1 MKEKMGNLSSLSFVS
16 LVISRVKLEA
26 NSLTDN
32 VVVVSQANFHRIIE
46 DSANPVVVDFWAA
59 WCVPCRMISPIL
71 EELARERQEAIT
83 IAKLNVDENP
93 TIAAEYGVMSIPT
106 LIKFQDGQETARVVG
121 ALPKAQLLKKL
132 GL

>member
-1 MKEKMGNLSSLSFVS
+1 M
-16 LVISRVKLEA
+16 
-26 NSLTDN
+26 TDN
-32 VVVVSQANFHRIIE
+32 VVVVSQTNFQRLIE
-46 DSANPVVVDFWAA
+46 DSLNPVVVDFWAA

-71 EELARERQEAIT
+71 EEVARERQEGIT

-106 LIKFQDGQETARVVG
+106 LIKFQNGQETARVVG

>member
-1 MKEKMGNLSSLSFVS
+1 M
-16 LVISRVKLEA
+16 
-26 NSLTDN
+26 
-32 VVVVSQANFHRIIE
+32 VVVSQANFHQVIAE
-46 DSANPVVVDFWAA
+46 SPNPVIVDFWAA

-71 EELARERQEAIT
+71 EELAQERQGSIT

-106 LIKFQDGQETARVVG
+106 LIKFQNGQETSRVVG

>member
-1 MKEKMGNLSSLSFVS
+1 M
-16 LVISRVKLEA
+16 A
-26 NSLTDN
+26 DN
-32 VVVVSQANFHRIIE
+32 MVTVNQSNFHAVINN
-46 DSANPVVVDFWAA
+46 STVPVVVDFWAA

-71 EELARERQEAIT
+71 EEVAQERQGNIT
-83 IAKLNVDENP
+83 VAKLNVDENP

-106 LIKFQDGQETARVVG
+106 LIKFQSGQETSRVVG

>member
-1 MKEKMGNLSSLSFVS
+1 MGNLSSLSFVS

>member
-1 MKEKMGNLSSLSFVS
+1 M
-16 LVISRVKLEA
+16 A
-26 NSLTDN
+26 DN
-32 VVVVSQANFHRIIE
+32 VVTVNQSNFHSVI
-46 DSANPVVVDFWAA
+46 SNSTVPVVVDFWAA

-71 EELARERQEAIT
+71 EEVAQERQGNIT
-83 IAKLNVDENP
+83 VAKLNVDENP

-106 LIKFQDGQETARVVG
+106 LIKFQSGQETSRVVG

>member
-1 MKEKMGNLSSLSFVS
+1 M
-16 LVISRVKLEA
+16 
-26 NSLTDN
+26 TDN

>member
-1 MKEKMGNLSSLSFVS
+1 MV
-16 LVISRVKLEA
+16 A
-26 NSLTDN
+26 DN
-32 VVVVSQANFHRIIE
+32 VVVVNQSNFHSVI
-46 DSANPVVVDFWAA
+46 DQSPVPVIVDFWAA

-71 EELARERQEAIT
+71 EEVAGERQGT
-83 IAKLNVDENP
+83 VTVAKLNVDENP

-106 LIKFQDGQETARVVG
+106 LIKFHGGQETSRVVG

>member
-1 MKEKMGNLSSLSFVS
+1 M
-16 LVISRVKLEA
+16 A
-26 NSLTDN
+26 DN
-32 VVVVSQANFHRIIE
+32 VVVVSQDNFHAVIEQSTVPII
-46 DSANPVVVDFWAA
+46 VDFWAS

-71 EELARERQEAIT
+71 EEVASESQGGVT

-106 LIKFQDGQETARVVG
+106 LIKFQSGQETSRVVG
-121 ALPKAQLLKKL
+121 ALPKAQLMKKL

>member
-1 MKEKMGNLSSLSFVS
+1 M
-16 LVISRVKLEA
+16 A
-26 NSLTDN
+26 DN
-32 VVVVSQANFHRIIE
+32 VVVVSQANFHQII
-46 DSANPVVVDFWAA
+46 DASPNPVVVDFWAA

-71 EELARERQEAIT
+71 EELAQERGEAVT

-93 TIAAEYGVMSIPT
+93 TIAAEFGVMSIPT
-106 LIKFQDGQETARVVG
+106 LIKFQHGQETSRVVG

>member
-1 MKEKMGNLSSLSFVS
+1 M
-16 LVISRVKLEA
+16 
-26 NSLTDN
+26 
-32 VVVVSQANFHRIIE
+32 VVSQANFHQVIE
-46 DSANPVVVDFWAA
+46 ESPNPVIVDFWAA

-71 EELARERQEAIT
+71 EELAQERQGSIT

-106 LIKFQDGQETARVVG
+106 LIKFQNGQETSRVVG

>member
-1 MKEKMGNLSSLSFVS
+1 V
-16 LVISRVKLEA
+16 A
-26 NSLTDN
+26 DN
-32 VVVVSQANFHRIIE
+32 VVVVSQENLHRVI
-46 DSANPVVVDFWAA
+46 DGSAVPVIVDFWAE

-71 EELARERQEAIT
+71 EEVAAERQGGVT

-106 LIKFQDGQETARVVG
+106 LIKFQSGQETSRVVG
-121 ALPKAQLLKKL
+121 ALPKAQLMKKL

>member
-1 MKEKMGNLSSLSFVS
+1 M
-16 LVISRVKLEA
+16 
-26 NSLTDN
+26 TDN
-32 VVVVSQANFHRIIE
+32 VVVVTQENFQRTIE
-46 DSANPVVVDFWAA
+46 DSANPVLVDFWAT

-71 EELARERQEAIT
+71 EEVAQERQGAIT

-106 LIKFQDGQETARVVG
+106 LIKFQNGQETARVVG